1 MREPQRVRHDFLVER
16 GKNMNIISKKKQGV
30 IAIICAIAMV
40 VTSLTIYNPREAK
53 ADTDY
58 SQLTYDYKN
67 KGEAYMKG
75 AETTKSQWR
84 VAVDT
89 SQSTGDI
96 VNWMTKGDGNL
107 NFYND
112 MFMNVTW
119 HGVYLNATL
128 EINGVKVKDGAE
140 GVQLYAAAE
149 IHVNAKTWINNNAY
163 NVVKVTSADET
174 QYVTFIVATG
184 NKVDTSTE
192 ESTELQKPAAPTG
205 LVANIND
212 LKTNY
217 TIAFANVATAT
228 SYKFYLDGKLVK
240 DITNGGVVTI
250 EELKLEEGKTYTF
263 GVSAV
268 NAAGESDISTVSVT
282 VPSKET
288 ETSTGSTEETTEAFD
303 PSTITEW
310 TAVKGSTTM
319 SYYIANDAAGKVS
332 VQPEMH
338 GDNLYA
344 AFKIAAKFKSVVLN
358 DESITPRDGADVEI
372 AKTSFKEG
380 YNKLVVTNF
389 YGNES
394 VTIYFKVEKEEETT
408 TKPYKDGE
416 VLVNE
421 SNVIKEV
428 PAYESGNE
436 YQNEYKNSGIKFVNG
451 KKYVAEVV
459 VSSTAAKKIKLVFQ
473 KNGEKNNNDW
483 SPVADGYDVEI
494 AAGNKVK
501 ITYVFTSNL
510 NVDDGIYDIYLGS
523 VADATT
529 LVFESK
535 KLTTYNEVPAGVQ
548 TGIEV
553 VPAPATYTVT
563 VDGAPT
569 SVAEG
574 STYTFGD
581 NAQGYYDTTNSVAYA
596 SGEKITVNSDITVT
610 SIKLNVAM
618 QKGASVRLATPTGL
632 RFQTVIT
639 SGNDIAVSDILN
651 KDFVTTGTLITTFDL
666 FSANGNVLDK
676 DSKYTNLDI
685 ANSGWYN
692 DEVGKFCGSIIK
704 IKTDNYEK
712 KFVGVGYAT
721 ITYHNGDKYSIYADV
736 NETDNARS
744 IYYVANAVKEA
755 GYKNCDAAQK
765 AIIDKYLAKE
775 AF

>member
-1 MREPQRVRHDFLVER
+1 
-16 GKNMNIISKKKQGV
+16 MNVISKKKQGI

-67 KGEAYMKG
+67 KGESYMKG
-75 AETTKSQWR
+75 AETTKSKWR

-107 NFYND
+107 NFYGE

-119 HGVYLNATL
+119 HGVYPDATL
-128 EINGVKVKDGAE
+128 EINGVKVEEGAE
-140 GVQLYAAAE
+140 GVQAYASAE

-163 NVVKVTSADET
+163 NVVKVTSKDET

-192 ESTELQKPAAPTG
+192 ESTELQKPVAPTG

-228 SYKFYLDGKLVK
+228 SYRFYLDDKYVK
-240 DITNGGVVTI
+240 DITNGGIVTI
-250 EELKLEEGKTYTF
+250 EELNLEVGKTYTF

-268 NAAGESDISTVSVT
+268 NAAGESAISTVSVT

-288 ETSTGSTEETTEAFD
+288 ETTTGSEETTETLD
-303 PSTITEW
+303 PSTIKDWTEV
-310 TAVKGSTTM
+310 TNSNKTM
-319 SYYIANDAAGKVS
+319 LYYIANKASDKVS
-332 VQPEMH
+332 VKPEMH

-344 AFKIAAKFKSVVLN
+344 AFTLAAKFKSVELN
-358 DESITPRDGADVEI
+358 GETIKPREGADIEI
-372 AKTSFKEG
+372 PKTSFSKE
-380 YNKLVVTNF
+380 YNKLVVTNY
-389 YGNES
+389 YGSET
-394 VTIYFKVEKEEETT
+394 VTIYFKVVSATEK
-408 TKPYKDGE
+408 TKYK
-416 VLVNE
+416 
-421 SNVIKEV
+421 
-428 PAYESGNE
+428 
-436 YQNEYKNSGIKFVNG
+436 
-451 KKYVAEVV
+451 
-459 VSSTAAKKIKLVFQ
+459 
-473 KNGEKNNNDW
+473 
-483 SPVADGYDVEI
+483 
-494 AAGNKVK
+494 
-501 ITYVFTSNL
+501 
-510 NVDDGIYDIYLGS
+510 
-523 VADATT
+523 
-529 LVFESK
+529 
-535 KLTTYNEVPAGVQ
+535 
-548 TGIEV
+548 
-553 VPAPATYTVT
+553 VT
-563 VDGAPT
+563 VDGTPT
-569 SVAEG
+569 EVEEG

-666 FSANGNVLDK
+666 FSANGNVLNK
-676 DSKYTNLDI
+676 ESKYTNLDI

-704 IKTDNYEK
+704 IKTGNYEK

>member
-1 MREPQRVRHDFLVER
+1 
-16 GKNMNIISKKKQGV
+16 MNIISKKKQGV

-96 VNWMTKGDGNL
+96 VNWMTTGDGNL
-107 NFYND
+107 NFYGE

-119 HGVYLNATL
+119 HGVYPDATL
-128 EINGVKVKDGAE
+128 EINGVKVEKGAE
-140 GVQLYAAAE
+140 GVQVYAAAE
-149 IHVNAKTWINNNAY
+149 IHVNAKNWINNNAY

-228 SYKFYLDGKLVK
+228 SYKFYLDGKFVK

-288 ETSTGSTEETTEAFD
+288 ETTKGSEETTETFD

-310 TAVKGSTTM
+310 TAVGGSTTM

-332 VQPEMH
+332 VKPEMH
-338 GDNLYA
+338 GDSLYA
-344 AFKIAAKFKSVVLN
+344 AFALAAKFKSVVLN
-358 DESITPRDGADVEI
+358 DESITLRGGADVEI

-380 YNKLVVTNF
+380 YNKLVVTDF
-389 YGNES
+389 YGKES

-416 VLVNE
+416 VLVND
-421 SNVIKEV
+421 SNVTKEV
-428 PAYESGNE
+428 PAYENGD
-436 YQNEYKNSGIKFVNG
+436 YWQNEYNNAPVNYVKG

-473 KNGEKNNNDW
+473 RVNIWDFVDAN
-483 SPVADGYDVEI
+483 SGYEAEI

-501 ITYVFTSNL
+501 ITYVFEATQETDNG
-510 NVDDGIYDIYLGS
+510 NFDIYLGS

-548 TGIEV
+548 TGVEV
-553 VPAPATYTVT
+553 VSAPATYTVT
-563 VDGAPT
+563 VDGTPT
-569 SVAEG
+569 SVTEG

-596 SGEKITVNSDITVT
+596 SGETITVNSNITVT
-610 SIKLNVAM
+610 SINLNVAM

-704 IKTDNYEK
+704 IKTGNYEK

-744 IYYVANAVKEA
+744 IYYVANAVKDA

>member
-1 MREPQRVRHDFLVER
+1 
-16 GKNMNIISKKKQGV
+16 MNIISKKKQGV

-58 SQLTYDYKN
+58 STLEFTRVTEPMDSSY
-67 KGEAYMKG
+67 AYCITDNTLKDFG
-75 AETTKSQWR
+75 R
-84 VAVDT
+84 
-89 SQSTGDI
+89 
-96 VNWMTKGDGNL
+96 L
-107 NFYND
+107 NFYGTYYMQVVGSGNSKMKEATVTID
-112 MFMNVTW
+112 GTVQTDTTIAFDRADAITGFNVSN
-119 HGVYLNATL
+119 LS
-128 EINGVKVKDGAE
+128 
-140 GVQLYAAAE
+140 
-149 IHVNAKTWINNNAY
+149 NNAY
-163 NVVKVTSADET
+163 HELKIEGEGGNITIILRKGNVNGE
-174 QYVTFIVATG
+174 
-184 NKVDTSTE
+184 TE
-192 ESTELQKPAAPTG
+192 ESTELQKPAKPDG

-228 SYKFYLDGKLVK
+228 SYKFYLDGKFVK

-288 ETSTGSTEETTEAFD
+288 ETFD

-310 TAVKGSTTM
+310 TTVGNSTI

-332 VQPEMH
+332 VKPEMH
-338 GDNLYA
+338 GDNLYV
-344 AFKIAAKFKSVVLN
+344 AFSLAAKFKSVVLN
-358 DESITPRDGADVEI
+358 DETITPRAGADVEI

-380 YNKLVVTNF
+380 YNKLVVTDF
-389 YGNES
+389 YGKES
-394 VTIYFKVEKEEETT
+394 VTIYFKVVSATEK
-408 TKPYKDGE
+408 TKYK
-416 VLVNE
+416 
-421 SNVIKEV
+421 
-428 PAYESGNE
+428 
-436 YQNEYKNSGIKFVNG
+436 
-451 KKYVAEVV
+451 
-459 VSSTAAKKIKLVFQ
+459 
-473 KNGEKNNNDW
+473 
-483 SPVADGYDVEI
+483 
-494 AAGNKVK
+494 
-501 ITYVFTSNL
+501 
-510 NVDDGIYDIYLGS
+510 
-523 VADATT
+523 
-529 LVFESK
+529 
-535 KLTTYNEVPAGVQ
+535 
-548 TGIEV
+548 
-553 VPAPATYTVT
+553 VT
-563 VDGAPT
+563 VDGTPT
-569 SVAEG
+569 EVEEG

-639 SGNDIAVSDILN
+639 SENDIAVSDILN

-704 IKTDNYEK
+704 IKTGNYEK

>member
-1 MREPQRVRHDFLVER
+1 
-16 GKNMNIISKKKQGV
+16 MNVISKKKQGI

-67 KGEAYMKG
+67 KGESYMKG
-75 AETTKSQWR
+75 AETTKSKWR

-107 NFYND
+107 NFYGE

-119 HGVYLNATL
+119 HGVYPDATL
-128 EINGVKVKDGAE
+128 EINGVKVEEGAE
-140 GVQLYAAAE
+140 GVQAYASAE

-163 NVVKVTSADET
+163 NVVKVTSKDET

-192 ESTELQKPAAPTG
+192 ESTELQKPVAPTG
-205 LVANIND
+205 LVANVND

-228 SYKFYLDGKLVK
+228 SYKFYLDGEYKK
-240 DITNGGVVTI
+240 DITNGGIVTI
-250 EELKLEEGKTYTF
+250 EELGLKAGQTYKF

-268 NAAGESDISTVSVT
+268 NKAGESDISEISVT

-288 ETSTGSTEETTEAFD
+288 ETTGSEETTETLD
-303 PSTITEW
+303 PSTIKDWTE
-310 TAVKGSTTM
+310 VKDSKNTM
-319 SYYIANDAAGKVS
+319 LYYIANKASDKVS
-332 VQPEMH
+332 VKPEMH

-344 AFKIAAKFKSVVLN
+344 AFTLAAKFKSVELN
-358 DESITPRDGADVEI
+358 GETIIPREGADIEI
-372 AKTSFKEG
+372 PKTSFSKE
-380 YNKLVVTNF
+380 YNKLVVTNH
-389 YGNES
+389 YGSET
-394 VTIYFKVEKEEETT
+394 VTIYFKVVSATEK
-408 TKPYKDGE
+408 TKYK
-416 VLVNE
+416 
-421 SNVIKEV
+421 
-428 PAYESGNE
+428 
-436 YQNEYKNSGIKFVNG
+436 
-451 KKYVAEVV
+451 
-459 VSSTAAKKIKLVFQ
+459 
-473 KNGEKNNNDW
+473 
-483 SPVADGYDVEI
+483 
-494 AAGNKVK
+494 
-501 ITYVFTSNL
+501 
-510 NVDDGIYDIYLGS
+510 
-523 VADATT
+523 
-529 LVFESK
+529 
-535 KLTTYNEVPAGVQ
+535 
-548 TGIEV
+548 
-553 VPAPATYTVT
+553 VT
-563 VDGAPT
+563 VDGTPT
-569 SVAEG
+569 EVEEG

-581 NAQGYYDTTNSVAYA
+581 NAQGYYDKTNSVAYA

-639 SGNDIAVSDILN
+639 SGNDIAASDILN

-666 FSANGNVLDK
+666 FSANGNVLNK

-704 IKTDNYEK
+704 IKTGNYEK

-744 IYYVANAVKEA
+744 IYYVANAVNEA

>member
-1 MREPQRVRHDFLVER
+1 
-16 GKNMNIISKKKQGV
+16 MNIISKKKQGV

-96 VNWMTKGDGNL
+96 VNWMTTGDGNL
-107 NFYND
+107 NFYGE

-119 HGVYLNATL
+119 HEVYTDATL
-128 EINGVKVKDGAE
+128 EINGVKVEKGAE
-140 GVQLYAAAE
+140 GVQVYAAAE
-149 IHVNAKTWINNNAY
+149 IHVNAKNWINNNAY

-228 SYKFYLDGKLVK
+228 SYKFYLDGKFVK

-250 EELKLEEGKTYTF
+250 EDLKLEEGKTYTF

-288 ETSTGSTEETTEAFD
+288 ETTKGSEETTETFD

-310 TAVKGSTTM
+310 TAVGGSTTM

-332 VQPEMH
+332 VKPEMH
-338 GDNLYA
+338 GDSLYA
-344 AFKIAAKFKSVVLN
+344 AFALAAKFKSVVLN

-380 YNKLVVTNF
+380 YNKLVVTDF
-389 YGNES
+389 YGKES

-416 VLVNE
+416 VLVND
-421 SNVIKEV
+421 SNVTKEV
-428 PAYESGNE
+428 PAYENGD
-436 YQNEYKNSGIKFVNG
+436 YWQNEYNNAPVNYVKG

-473 KNGEKNNNDW
+473 RVNIWDFVDAN
-483 SPVADGYDVEI
+483 SGYEAEI

-501 ITYVFTSNL
+501 ITYVFEATQETDNG
-510 NVDDGIYDIYLGS
+510 NFDIYLGS

-548 TGIEV
+548 TGVEV
-553 VPAPATYTVT
+553 VSAPATYTVT
-563 VDGAPT
+563 VDGTPT
-569 SVAEG
+569 SVTEG

-596 SGEKITVNSDITVT
+596 SGETITVNSNITVT
-610 SIKLNVAM
+610 SINLNVAM

-704 IKTDNYEK
+704 IKTGNYEK

-744 IYYVANAVKEA
+744 IYYVANAVKDA

>member
-1 MREPQRVRHDFLVER
+1 
-16 GKNMNIISKKKQGV
+16 MNIISKKKQGV

-96 VNWMTKGDGNL
+96 VNWMTTGDGNL
-107 NFYND
+107 NFYGE
-112 MFMNVTW
+112 MFMDVTW
-119 HGVYLNATL
+119 HGVYPDATL
-128 EINGVKVKDGAE
+128 EINGVKVEKGAE
-140 GVQLYAAAE
+140 GVQVYAAAE
-149 IHVNAKTWINNNAY
+149 IHVNAKNWINNNAY

-228 SYKFYLDGKLVK
+228 SYKFYLDGKFVK

-288 ETSTGSTEETTEAFD
+288 ETTKGSEETTETFD

-310 TAVKGSTTM
+310 TAVGGSTTM

-332 VQPEMH
+332 VKPEMH
-338 GDNLYA
+338 GDSLYA
-344 AFKIAAKFKSVVLN
+344 AFALAAKFKSVVLN
-358 DESITPRDGADVEI
+358 DESITPRGGADVEI

-380 YNKLVVTNF
+380 YNKLVVTDF
-389 YGNES
+389 YGKES

-416 VLVNE
+416 VLVND
-421 SNVIKEV
+421 SNVTKEV
-428 PAYESGNE
+428 PAYENGD
-436 YQNEYKNSGIKFVNG
+436 YWQNEYNNAPVNYVKG

-473 KNGEKNNNDW
+473 RVNIWDFVDAN
-483 SPVADGYDVEI
+483 SGYEAEI

-501 ITYVFTSNL
+501 ITYVFEATQETDNG
-510 NVDDGIYDIYLGS
+510 NFDIYLGS

-548 TGIEV
+548 TGVEV
-553 VPAPATYTVT
+553 VSAPATYTVT
-563 VDGAPT
+563 VDGTPT
-569 SVAEG
+569 SVTEG

-596 SGEKITVNSDITVT
+596 SGETITVNSNITVT
-610 SIKLNVAM
+610 SINLNVAM

-704 IKTDNYEK
+704 IKTGNYEK

-744 IYYVANAVKEA
+744 IYYVANAVKDA

>member
-1 MREPQRVRHDFLVER
+1 
-16 GKNMNIISKKKQGV
+16 MNIISKKKQGV

-96 VNWMTKGDGNL
+96 VNWMTTGDGNL
-107 NFYND
+107 NFYGD

-119 HGVYLNATL
+119 HGVYPDATL
-128 EINGVKVKDGAE
+128 EINGVKVEKGAE
-140 GVQLYAAAE
+140 GVQVYVAAE
-149 IHVNAKTWINNNAY
+149 IHVNAKNWINNNAY

-192 ESTELQKPAAPTG
+192 ESTELQKPAAPAG
-205 LVANIND
+205 LVANINALNTD
-212 LKTNY
+212 Y

-228 SYKFYLDGKLVK
+228 SYKFYLDGTYVK
-240 DITNGGVVTI
+240 DITNGGIVTI

-268 NAAGESDISTVSVT
+268 NAAGESDISTVQVK

-288 ETSTGSTEETTEAFD
+288 ETSSGSTEETTEAFD
-303 PSTITEW
+303 PSTITDW

-319 SYYIANDAAGKVS
+319 SYYIANDAATKVS
-332 VQPEMH
+332 VKPEMH

-344 AFKIAAKFKSVVLN
+344 AFTLAAKFKSVSLN
-358 DESITPRDGADVEI
+358 GEAIEPRGGADVEI

-380 YNKLVVTNF
+380 YNKLEVTDF
-389 YGNES
+389 YGKET
-394 VTIYFKVEKEEETT
+394 VTVYFKVAKKEETT

-421 SNVIKEV
+421 SNVTKEV
-428 PAYESGNE
+428 PAYEGGD
-436 YQNEYKNSGIKFVNG
+436 YWQNEYNNAPVNYVEG

-459 VSSTAAKKIKLVFQ
+459 VSSTAAKKIKMVFQ
-473 KNGEKNNNDW
+473 RVGIWDFVDAN
-483 SPVADGYDVEI
+483 SGYEAEI

-501 ITYVFTSNL
+501 ITYVFEATQGKGTDNG
-510 NVDDGIYDIYLGS
+510 NFDIYLGS

-548 TGIEV
+548 TGVEV
-553 VPAPATYTVT
+553 LSAPATYTVT
-563 VDGAPT
+563 VDGTPT
-569 SVAEG
+569 SVTEG

-596 SGEKITVNSDITVT
+596 SGETITVNSNITVT
-610 SIKLNVAM
+610 SINLNVAM

-666 FSANGNVLDK
+666 FSANGSVLDK
-676 DSKYTNLDI
+676 DSKYTTLDI

-704 IKTDNYEK
+704 IKKDNYEK
-712 KFVGVGYAT
+712 KFIGVGYVT
-721 ITYHNGDKYSIYADV
+721 ITYNNGDTYSVCADV

-744 IYYVANAVKEA
+744 IYYVANAVKDA
-755 GYKNCDAAQK
+755 GYKNCDETQK
-765 AIIDKYLAKE
+765 SIIDKYLAKE

>member
-1 MREPQRVRHDFLVER
+1 
-16 GKNMNIISKKKQGV
+16 MNIISKKKQGV

-96 VNWMTKGDGNL
+96 VNWMTTGDGNL
-107 NFYND
+107 NFYGE

-119 HGVYLNATL
+119 HGVYPDATL
-128 EINGVKVKDGAE
+128 EINGVKVEKGAE
-140 GVQLYAAAE
+140 GVQVYAAAE
-149 IHVNAKTWINNNAY
+149 IHVNAKNWINNNAY

-228 SYKFYLDGKLVK
+228 SYKFYLDGKFVK

-263 GVSAV
+263 GVRAV
-268 NAAGESDISTVSVT
+268 NAAGESDISTVEVK

-310 TAVKGSTTM
+310 TAVGGSTKM

-332 VQPEMH
+332 VKPEMH

-344 AFKIAAKFKSVVLN
+344 AFTIAAKFKSVVLN
-358 DESITPRDGADVEI
+358 DESITPRGGAYVEI

-380 YNKLVVTNF
+380 YNKLVVTDY
-389 YGNES
+389 YGKES

-408 TKPYKDGE
+408 AKPYKDGE

-421 SNVIKEV
+421 TNVTKEV
-428 PAYESGNE
+428 PAYTGGD
-436 YQNEYKNSGIKFVNG
+436 YWQNEYNNAPVKYVKG

-459 VSSTAAKKIKLVFQ
+459 VSSTAAKAIKLVFQ
-473 KNGEKNNNDW
+473 RVNIWDFVDANQ
-483 SPVADGYDVEI
+483 GYEAKI

-501 ITYVFTSNL
+501 ITYVFEATQETDNG
-510 NVDDGIYDIYLGS
+510 NFDIYLGS

-548 TGIEV
+548 TGVEV
-553 VPAPATYTVT
+553 LSAPATYTVT
-563 VDGAPT
+563 VDGTPT
-569 SVAEG
+569 SVTEG

-712 KFVGVGYAT
+712 KFVGVGYVT
-721 ITYHNGDKYSIYADV
+721 IKYNNGKTYSVCADV

-744 IYYVANAVKEA
+744 IYYVANAVKKA

>member
-1 MREPQRVRHDFLVER
+1 
-16 GKNMNIISKKKQGV
+16 MNVISKKKQGI
-30 IAIICAIAMV
+30 IAIICAIAMI

-58 SQLTYDYKN
+58 STLEFTRVTEPMDSSY
-67 KGEAYMKG
+67 AYCI
-75 AETTKSQWR
+75 TDNTL
-84 VAVDT
+84 VDFAR
-89 SQSTGDI
+89 
-96 VNWMTKGDGNL
+96 L
-107 NFYND
+107 NFYGTYYMQIVGSGNSKMKEAKITID
-112 MFMNVTW
+112 GTVQTDTTIAFDRADYITGFNISQLSDKAYHEIKLEGEGGNITIILRKGNV
-119 HGVYLNATL
+119 
-128 EINGVKVKDGAE
+128 NGE
-140 GVQLYAAAE
+140 
-149 IHVNAKTWINNNAY
+149 
-163 NVVKVTSADET
+163 
-174 QYVTFIVATG
+174 
-184 NKVDTSTE
+184 TE

-421 SNVIKEV
+421 TNVTKEV
-428 PAYESGNE
+428 PAYTGGDYWQSE
-436 YQNEYKNSGIKFVNG
+436 YNNTGIRYVQG

-459 VSSTAAKKIKLVFQ
+459 VSSTAAKAIKLVFQ
-473 KNGEKNNNDW
+473 RVNIWDSVDANQ
-483 SPVADGYDVEI
+483 GYEAEI

-501 ITYVFTSNL
+501 ITYVFEATQKTDNG
-510 NVDDGIYDIYLGS
+510 NFDIYLGS

-548 TGIEV
+548 TGVEV

>member
-1 MREPQRVRHDFLVER
+1 
-16 GKNMNIISKKKQGV
+16 MNVISKKKQGI
-30 IAIICAIAMV
+30 IAIICAIAMI

-58 SQLTYDYKN
+58 STLEFTRVTEPMDSSY
-67 KGEAYMKG
+67 AYCI
-75 AETTKSQWR
+75 TDNTL
-84 VAVDT
+84 VDFAR
-89 SQSTGDI
+89 
-96 VNWMTKGDGNL
+96 L
-107 NFYND
+107 NFYGTYYMQIVGSGNSKMKEAKITID
-112 MFMNVTW
+112 GTVQTDTTIAFDRADYITGFNISQLSDKAYHEIKLEGEGGNITIILRKGNV
-119 HGVYLNATL
+119 
-128 EINGVKVKDGAE
+128 NGE
-140 GVQLYAAAE
+140 
-149 IHVNAKTWINNNAY
+149 
-163 NVVKVTSADET
+163 
-174 QYVTFIVATG
+174 
-184 NKVDTSTE
+184 TE

-421 SNVIKEV
+421 TNVTKEV
-428 PAYESGNE
+428 PAYTGGDYWQSE
-436 YQNEYKNSGIKFVNG
+436 YNNTGIRYVQG

-459 VSSTAAKKIKLVFQ
+459 VSSTAAKAIKLVFQ
-473 KNGEKNNNDW
+473 RVNIWDSVDANQ
-483 SPVADGYDVEI
+483 GYEAEI

-501 ITYVFTSNL
+501 ITYVFEATQKTDNG
-510 NVDDGIYDIYLGS
+510 NFDIYLGS

-548 TGIEV
+548 TGVEV

-563 VDGAPT
+563 VDGKKETVQEGTAITAP
-569 SVAEG
+569 ADG
-574 STYTFGD
+574 
-581 NAQGYYDTTNSVAYA
+581 QGYYDVNKKVAYA
-596 SGEKITVNSDITVT
+596 PGTSITVESDMTLK
-610 SIKLNVAM
+610 SIDLHVAM
-618 QKGASVRLATPTGL
+618 ASGASIRLAAPTGL
-632 RFQTVIT
+632 RFQTIIT
-639 SGNDIAVSDILN
+639 SNGNLSETELNDILDQN
-651 KDFVTTGTLITTFDL
+651 KKIVNTGTLITAYNL
-666 FSANGNVLDK
+666 FTSNANKLEK
-676 DSKYTNLDI
+676 DSDYANLDI
-685 ANSGWYN
+685 ANSGWYKN
-692 DEVGKFCGSIIK
+692 EIGKFCGSIIK
-704 IKTDNYEK
+704 IKKENYGR
-712 KFVGVGYAT
+712 KFIAVGYAT
-721 ITYHNGDKYSIYADV
+721 INYENGEPKTVYASVTENNAKSIKYIAEKIIDAD
-736 NETDNARS
+736 E
-744 IYYVANAVKEA
+744 
-755 GYKNCDAAQK
+755 YKNYTDAQK
-765 AIIDKYLAKE
+765 AVINAYIDGKE
-775 AF
+775 ISE

>member
-1 MREPQRVRHDFLVER
+1 
-16 GKNMNIISKKKQGV
+16 MNVISKKKQGI

-67 KGEAYMKG
+67 KGEAFMKG
-75 AETTKSQWR
+75 AETTKSKWR

-96 VNWMTKGDGNL
+96 VNWMTTGSGEL
-107 NFYND
+107 NFYGD
-112 MFMNVTW
+112 MFMKVVW
-119 HGVYLNATL
+119 HGNYPDATL
-128 EINGVKVKDGAE
+128 EINGVKVENGAE
-140 GVQLYAAAE
+140 GVQVYASPE
-149 IHVNAKTWINNNAY
+149 IHVNAKNWINNNAY
-163 NVVKVTSADET
+163 NVVKVTSKDET

-184 NKVDTSTE
+184 NKVDTSTTE

-205 LVANIND
+205 LVANINALNTD
-212 LKTNY
+212 Y

-228 SYKFYLDGKLVK
+228 SYKFYLDGEYKK
-240 DITNGGVVTI
+240 DITNGGIVTI
-250 EELKLEEGKTYTF
+250 EELGLKAGQTYKF

-268 NAAGESDISTVSVT
+268 NKAGESDISEISVT

-288 ETSTGSTEETTEAFD
+288 ETTGSEETTETLD
-303 PSTITEW
+303 PSTIKDWTE
-310 TAVKGSTTM
+310 VKGSNNTM
-319 SYYIANDAAGKVS
+319 LYYIANKASDKVS
-332 VQPEMH
+332 VKPEMH

-344 AFKIAAKFKSVVLN
+344 AFTLAAKFKSVELN
-358 DESITPRDGADVEI
+358 GETIKPREGADIEI
-372 AKTSFKEG
+372 PKTSFSKE
-380 YNKLVVTNF
+380 YNKLVVTNY
-389 YGNES
+389 YGKES
-394 VTIYFKVEKEEETT
+394 VTIYFKVVSATEK
-408 TKPYKDGE
+408 TKYK
-416 VLVNE
+416 
-421 SNVIKEV
+421 
-428 PAYESGNE
+428 
-436 YQNEYKNSGIKFVNG
+436 
-451 KKYVAEVV
+451 
-459 VSSTAAKKIKLVFQ
+459 
-473 KNGEKNNNDW
+473 
-483 SPVADGYDVEI
+483 
-494 AAGNKVK
+494 
-501 ITYVFTSNL
+501 
-510 NVDDGIYDIYLGS
+510 
-523 VADATT
+523 
-529 LVFESK
+529 
-535 KLTTYNEVPAGVQ
+535 
-548 TGIEV
+548 
-553 VPAPATYTVT
+553 VT
-563 VDGAPT
+563 VDGTPT
-569 SVAEG
+569 EVEEGAE
-574 STYTFGD
+574 YTFGD

-666 FSANGNVLDK
+666 FSKNGNVLDK
-676 DSKYTNLDI
+676 KSKYTKLDI

-692 DEVGKFCGSIIK
+692 DEVGKFCGSIIN

-712 KFVGVGYAT
+712 KFIGVGYVT
-721 ITYHNGDKYSIYADV
+721 ITYNNGDTYSICADV

-744 IYYVANAVKEA
+744 IYYVANAVKDA

>member
-1 MREPQRVRHDFLVER
+1 
-16 GKNMNIISKKKQGV
+16 MNIISKKKQGV

-96 VNWMTKGDGNL
+96 VNWMTTGDGNL
-107 NFYND
+107 NFYGD

-119 HGVYLNATL
+119 HGVYPDATL
-128 EINGVKVKDGAE
+128 EINGVKVEKGAE
-140 GVQLYAAAE
+140 GVQVYAAAE
-149 IHVNAKTWINNNAY
+149 IHVNAKNWINNNAY

-192 ESTELQKPAAPTG
+192 ESTELQKPASPAG
-205 LVANIND
+205 LVANINALNTD
-212 LKTNY
+212 Y

-228 SYKFYLDGKLVK
+228 SYKFYLDGTYVK
-240 DITNGGVVTI
+240 DITNGGIVTI

-268 NAAGESDISTVSVT
+268 NAAGESDISTVQVK

-288 ETSTGSTEETTEAFD
+288 ETSSGSTEETTEAFD
-303 PSTITEW
+303 PSTITDW

-319 SYYIANDAAGKVS
+319 SYYIANDAATKVS
-332 VQPEMH
+332 VKPEMH

-344 AFKIAAKFKSVVLN
+344 AFTLAAKFKSVSLN
-358 DESITPRDGADVEI
+358 GEAIEPRGGADVEI

-380 YNKLVVTNF
+380 YNKLEVTDF
-389 YGNES
+389 YGKET
-394 VTIYFKVEKEEETT
+394 VTVYFKVAKKEETT
-408 TKPYKDGE
+408 TEPYKDGE

-421 SNVIKEV
+421 SNVTKEV
-428 PAYESGNE
+428 PAYEGGD
-436 YQNEYKNSGIKFVNG
+436 YWQNEYNNAPVNYVEG

-459 VSSTAAKKIKLVFQ
+459 VSSTAAKKIKMVFQ
-473 KNGEKNNNDW
+473 RVGIWDFVDAN
-483 SPVADGYDVEI
+483 SGYEAEI

-501 ITYVFTSNL
+501 ITYVFEATQGKGTDNG
-510 NVDDGIYDIYLGS
+510 NFDIYLGS

-548 TGIEV
+548 TGVEV
-553 VPAPATYTVT
+553 LSAPATYTVT
-563 VDGAPT
+563 VDGTPT
-569 SVAEG
+569 SVTEG

-596 SGEKITVNSDITVT
+596 SGETITVNSNITVT
-610 SIKLNVAM
+610 SINLNVAM

-666 FSANGNVLDK
+666 FSANGSVLDK
-676 DSKYTNLDI
+676 DSKYTTLDI

-704 IKTDNYEK
+704 IKKDNYEK
-712 KFVGVGYAT
+712 KFIGVGYVT
-721 ITYHNGDKYSIYADV
+721 ITYNNGDTYSVCADV

-744 IYYVANAVKEA
+744 IYYVANAVKDA
-755 GYKNCDAAQK
+755 GYKNCDETQK
-765 AIIDKYLAKE
+765 SIIDKYLAKE

>member
-1 MREPQRVRHDFLVER
+1 
-16 GKNMNIISKKKQGV
+16 MNVISKKKQGI

-67 KGEAYMKG
+67 KGESYMKG
-75 AETTKSQWR
+75 AETTKSKWR

-107 NFYND
+107 NFYGE

-119 HGVYLNATL
+119 HGVYPDATL
-128 EINGVKVKDGAE
+128 EINGVKVEEGAE
-140 GVQLYAAAE
+140 GVQAYASAE

-163 NVVKVTSADET
+163 NVVKVTSKDET
-174 QYVTFIVATG
+174 QKVTFIVATG

-192 ESTELQKPAAPTG
+192 ESTELQKPVAPTG

-228 SYKFYLDGKLVK
+228 SYKFYLDGEYKK
-240 DITNGGVVTI
+240 DITNGGIVTI
-250 EELKLEEGKTYTF
+250 EELGLKAGQTYKF

-268 NAAGESDISTVSVT
+268 NKAGESDISEISVT

-288 ETSTGSTEETTEAFD
+288 ETTGSEETTETLD
-303 PSTITEW
+303 PSTIKDWTE
-310 TAVKGSTTM
+310 VKDSKNTM
-319 SYYIANDAAGKVS
+319 LYYIANKASDKVP
-332 VQPEMH
+332 VKPEMH

-344 AFKIAAKFKSVVLN
+344 AFTLAAKFKSVELN
-358 DESITPRDGADVEI
+358 GETIIPREGADIEI
-372 AKTSFKEG
+372 PKTSFSKE
-380 YNKLVVTNF
+380 YNKLVVTNH
-389 YGNES
+389 YGSET
-394 VTIYFKVEKEEETT
+394 VTIYFKVVSATEK
-408 TKPYKDGE
+408 TKYK
-416 VLVNE
+416 
-421 SNVIKEV
+421 
-428 PAYESGNE
+428 
-436 YQNEYKNSGIKFVNG
+436 
-451 KKYVAEVV
+451 
-459 VSSTAAKKIKLVFQ
+459 
-473 KNGEKNNNDW
+473 
-483 SPVADGYDVEI
+483 
-494 AAGNKVK
+494 
-501 ITYVFTSNL
+501 
-510 NVDDGIYDIYLGS
+510 
-523 VADATT
+523 
-529 LVFESK
+529 
-535 KLTTYNEVPAGVQ
+535 
-548 TGIEV
+548 
-553 VPAPATYTVT
+553 VT
-563 VDGAPT
+563 VDGTPT
-569 SVAEG
+569 EVEEG

-581 NAQGYYDTTNSVAYA
+581 NAQGYYDKTNSVAYA

-639 SGNDIAVSDILN
+639 SGNDIAESDILN

-666 FSANGNVLDK
+666 FSANGNVLNK

-704 IKTDNYEK
+704 IKTGNYEK

>member
-1 MREPQRVRHDFLVER
+1 
-16 GKNMNIISKKKQGV
+16 MNIISKKKQGV

-96 VNWMTKGDGNL
+96 VNWMTTGDGNL
-107 NFYND
+107 NFYGE

-119 HGVYLNATL
+119 HGVYPDATL
-128 EINGVKVKDGAE
+128 EINGVKVEKGAE
-140 GVQLYAAAE
+140 GVQVYAAAE
-149 IHVNAKTWINNNAY
+149 IHVNAKNWINNNAY

-228 SYKFYLDGKLVK
+228 SYKFYLDGKFVK

-288 ETSTGSTEETTEAFD
+288 ETTKGSEETTETFD

-310 TAVKGSTTM
+310 TAVGGSTTM

-332 VQPEMH
+332 VKPEMH
-338 GDNLYA
+338 GDSLYA
-344 AFKIAAKFKSVVLN
+344 AFVLAAKFKSVVLN
-358 DESITPRDGADVEI
+358 DESITPRGGADVEI

-380 YNKLVVTNF
+380 YNKLVVTDF
-389 YGNES
+389 YGKES
-394 VTIYFKVEKEEETT
+394 VTIYFKVEKEEETI

-416 VLVNE
+416 VLVND
-421 SNVIKEV
+421 SNVTKEV
-428 PAYESGNE
+428 PAYENGD
-436 YQNEYKNSGIKFVNG
+436 YWQNEYNNAPVNYVKG

-473 KNGEKNNNDW
+473 RVNIWDFVDAN
-483 SPVADGYDVEI
+483 SGYEAEI

-501 ITYVFTSNL
+501 ITYVFEATQETDNG
-510 NVDDGIYDIYLGS
+510 NFDIYLGS

-548 TGIEV
+548 TGVEV
-553 VPAPATYTVT
+553 VSAPATYTVT
-563 VDGAPT
+563 VDGTPT
-569 SVAEG
+569 SVTEG

-596 SGEKITVNSDITVT
+596 SGETITVNSNITVT
-610 SIKLNVAM
+610 SINLNVAM

-704 IKTDNYEK
+704 IKTGNYEK

-744 IYYVANAVKEA
+744 IYYVANAVKDA

>member
-1 MREPQRVRHDFLVER
+1 
-16 GKNMNIISKKKQGV
+16 MNIISKKKQGV

-96 VNWMTKGDGNL
+96 VNWMTTGEGNL
-107 NFYND
+107 NFYGE

-119 HGVYLNATL
+119 HGVYPDATL
-128 EINGVKVKDGAE
+128 EINGVKVEKGAE
-140 GVQLYAAAE
+140 GVQVYAAAE
-149 IHVNAKTWINNNAY
+149 IHVNAKNWINNNAY

-228 SYKFYLDGKLVK
+228 SYKFYLDGKFVK

-288 ETSTGSTEETTEAFD
+288 ETTKGSEETTETFD

-310 TAVKGSTTM
+310 TAVGGSTTM

-332 VQPEMH
+332 VKPEMH
-338 GDNLYA
+338 GDSLYA
-344 AFKIAAKFKSVVLN
+344 AFALAAKFKSVVLN
-358 DESITPRDGADVEI
+358 DESITPRGGADVEI

-380 YNKLVVTNF
+380 YNKLVVTDF
-389 YGNES
+389 YGKES

-416 VLVNE
+416 VLVND
-421 SNVIKEV
+421 SNVTKEV
-428 PAYESGNE
+428 PAYENGD
-436 YQNEYKNSGIKFVNG
+436 YWQNEYNNAPVNYVKG

-473 KNGEKNNNDW
+473 RVNIWDFVDAN
-483 SPVADGYDVEI
+483 SGYEAEI

-501 ITYVFTSNL
+501 ITYVFEATQETDNG
-510 NVDDGIYDIYLGS
+510 NFDIYLGS

-548 TGIEV
+548 TGVEV
-553 VPAPATYTVT
+553 VSAPATYTVT
-563 VDGAPT
+563 VDGTPT
-569 SVAEG
+569 SVTEG

-596 SGEKITVNSDITVT
+596 SGETITVNSNITVT
-610 SIKLNVAM
+610 SINLNVAM

-704 IKTDNYEK
+704 IKTGNYEK

-744 IYYVANAVKEA
+744 IYYVANAVKDA

>member
-1 MREPQRVRHDFLVER
+1 
-16 GKNMNIISKKKQGV
+16 MNIISKKKQGV

-96 VNWMTKGDGNL
+96 VNWMTTGAGNL
-107 NFYND
+107 NFYGE

-119 HGVYLNATL
+119 HGEYPDATL
-128 EINGVKVKDGAE
+128 EINGVKVEKGAE
-140 GVQLYAAAE
+140 GVQVYEAAE
-149 IHVNAKTWINNNAY
+149 IHVNAKNWINNNAY

-192 ESTELQKPAAPTG
+192 ESTELQKPAAPIG

-228 SYKFYLDGKLVK
+228 SYKFYLDGKFVK

-288 ETSTGSTEETTEAFD
+288 ETTKGSEETTETFD

-310 TAVKGSTTM
+310 TAVGGSTTM

-332 VQPEMH
+332 VKPEMH
-338 GDNLYA
+338 GDSLYA
-344 AFKIAAKFKSVVLN
+344 AFALAAKFKSVVLN

-380 YNKLVVTNF
+380 YNKLVVTDF
-389 YGNES
+389 YGKES

-416 VLVNE
+416 VLVND
-421 SNVIKEV
+421 SNVTKEV
-428 PAYESGNE
+428 PAYENGD
-436 YQNEYKNSGIKFVNG
+436 YWQNEYNNAPVNYVKG

-473 KNGEKNNNDW
+473 RVNIWDFVDAN
-483 SPVADGYDVEI
+483 SGYEAEI

-501 ITYVFTSNL
+501 ITYVFEATQETDNG
-510 NVDDGIYDIYLGS
+510 NFDIYLGS

-548 TGIEV
+548 TGVEV
-553 VPAPATYTVT
+553 VSAPATYTVT
-563 VDGAPT
+563 VDGTPT
-569 SVAEG
+569 SVTEG

-596 SGEKITVNSDITVT
+596 SGETITVNSNITVT
-610 SIKLNVAM
+610 SINLNVAM

-704 IKTDNYEK
+704 IKTGNYEK

-744 IYYVANAVKEA
+744 IYYVANAVKDA

>member
-1 MREPQRVRHDFLVER
+1 
-16 GKNMNIISKKKQGV
+16 MNIISKKKQGV

-96 VNWMTKGDGNL
+96 VNWMTTGDGNL
-107 NFYND
+107 NFYGE

-119 HGVYLNATL
+119 HGVYPDATL
-128 EINGVKVKDGAE
+128 EINGVKVEKGAE
-140 GVQLYAAAE
+140 GVQVYAAAE
-149 IHVNAKTWINNNAY
+149 IHVNAKNWINNNAY

-228 SYKFYLDGKLVK
+228 SYKFYLDGKFVK

-288 ETSTGSTEETTEAFD
+288 ETSSGSTEETTEAFD
-303 PSTITEW
+303 PSTITDW

-319 SYYIANDAAGKVS
+319 SYYIANDAATKVS
-332 VQPEMH
+332 VKPEMH

-344 AFKIAAKFKSVVLN
+344 AFTLAAKFKSVSLN
-358 DESITPRDGADVEI
+358 GEAIEPRGGADVEI

-380 YNKLVVTNF
+380 YNKLVVTDF
-389 YGNES
+389 YGKES

-416 VLVNE
+416 VLVND
-421 SNVIKEV
+421 SNVTKEV
-428 PAYESGNE
+428 PAYENGD
-436 YQNEYKNSGIKFVNG
+436 YWQNEYNNAPVNYVKG

-473 KNGEKNNNDW
+473 RVNIWDFVDAN
-483 SPVADGYDVEI
+483 SGYEAEI

-501 ITYVFTSNL
+501 ITYVFEATQETDNG
-510 NVDDGIYDIYLGS
+510 NFDIYLGS

-548 TGIEV
+548 TGVEV
-553 VPAPATYTVT
+553 VSAPATYTVT
-563 VDGAPT
+563 VDGTPT
-569 SVAEG
+569 SVTEG

-596 SGEKITVNSDITVT
+596 SGETITVNSNITVT
-610 SIKLNVAM
+610 SINLNVAM

-704 IKTDNYEK
+704 IKTGNYEK

-744 IYYVANAVKEA
+744 IYYVANAVKDA

>member
-1 MREPQRVRHDFLVER
+1 
-16 GKNMNIISKKKQGV
+16 MNIISKKKQGV

-96 VNWMTKGDGNL
+96 VNWMTTGDGNL
-107 NFYND
+107 NFYGD

-119 HGVYLNATL
+119 HGVYPDATL
-128 EINGVKVKDGAE
+128 EINGVKVEKGAE
-140 GVQLYAAAE
+140 GVQVYAAAE

-205 LVANIND
+205 LVANINALNTD
-212 LKTNY
+212 Y

-228 SYKFYLDGKLVK
+228 SYKFYLDGKFVK

-288 ETSTGSTEETTEAFD
+288 ETTKGSEETTEAFD

-310 TAVKGSTTM
+310 TAVGGSTTM

-332 VQPEMH
+332 VKPEMH

-344 AFKIAAKFKSVVLN
+344 AFALAAKFKSVVLN

-394 VTIYFKVEKEEETT
+394 VTIYFKVAKEEETT
-408 TKPYKDGE
+408 AKPYKDGE

-421 SNVIKEV
+421 SNVTKEV
-428 PAYESGNE
+428 PAYESGD
-436 YQNEYKNSGIKFVNG
+436 YWQNEYNNMPVNYVAG

-459 VSSTAAKKIKLVFQ
+459 VSSTAAKAIKLVFQ
-473 KNGEKNNNDW
+473 RVNIWDFVDANQ
-483 SPVADGYDVEI
+483 GYEAKI

-501 ITYVFTSNL
+501 ITYVFEATQETDNG
-510 NVDDGIYDIYLGS
+510 NFDIYLGS

-548 TGIEV
+548 TGVEV
-553 VPAPATYTVT
+553 LSAPATYTVT
-563 VDGAPT
+563 VDGTPT
-569 SVAEG
+569 SVTEG

-639 SGNDIAVSDILN
+639 SENGIAASDILN

-676 DSKYTNLDI
+676 DSKYTKLDI
-685 ANSGWYN
+685 ANSGWY
-692 DEVGKFCGSIIK
+692 DDKVGKFCGSIIK

>member
-1 MREPQRVRHDFLVER
+1 
-16 GKNMNIISKKKQGV
+16 MNVISKKKQGI

-58 SQLTYDYKN
+58 GQLTYDYKN

-84 VAVDT
+84 VAVDK
-89 SQSTGDI
+89 SQSTGNI
-96 VNWMTKGDGNL
+96 VDWMTTGNGEL

-112 MFMNVTW
+112 MFMKVVWLGNYTD
-119 HGVYLNATL
+119 ATL
-128 EINGVKVKDGAE
+128 EINGVKVEKGAE
-140 GVQLYAAAE
+140 GVQVYAPPE

-163 NVVKVTSADET
+163 NVVKVTSKDET

-192 ESTELQKPAAPTG
+192 ESTELQKPAAPEG
-205 LVANIND
+205 LSANIND

-217 TIAFANVATAT
+217 TIAFTDVATAT
-228 SYKFYLDGKLVK
+228 SYKFYLDNVYKK
-240 DITNGGVVTI
+240 EIKNGGVVTI
-250 EELKLEEGKTYTF
+250 EELGLKAGQTYKF

-268 NAAGESDISTVSVT
+268 NNAGESDISIISVT
-282 VPSKET
+282 VPSNT
-288 ETSTGSTEETTEAFD
+288 TGPEETTEPFD
-303 PSTITEW
+303 PSTIKDWTE
-310 TAVKGSTTM
+310 VGNSNKTM
-319 SYYIANDAAGKVS
+319 LYYIANKASDKVPIK
-332 VQPEMH
+332 PEIR
-338 GDNLYA
+338 GDNLFASFTLAPKY
-344 AFKIAAKFKSVVLN
+344 KVELN
-358 DESITPRDGADVEI
+358 GKAVKPLDGAEVSI
-372 AKTSFKEG
+372 AKTSFEEG
-380 YNKLVVTNF
+380 YNKLVVTNY
-389 YGNES
+389 YGNDS
-394 VTIYFKVEKEEETT
+394 VTIY
-408 TKPYKDGE
+408 
-416 VLVNE
+416 
-421 SNVIKEV
+421 IK
-428 PAYESGNE
+428 
-436 YQNEYKNSGIKFVNG
+436 
-451 KKYVAEVV
+451 V
-459 VSSTAAKKIKLVFQ
+459 VSAT
-473 KNGEKNNNDW
+473 EKT
-483 SPVADGYDVEI
+483 
-494 AAGNKVK
+494 K
-501 ITYVFTSNL
+501 
-510 NVDDGIYDIYLGS
+510 
-523 VADATT
+523 
-529 LVFESK
+529 
-535 KLTTYNEVPAGVQ
+535 
-548 TGIEV
+548 
-553 VPAPATYTVT
+553 YTVT
-563 VDGAPT
+563 VDGTAKE
-569 SVAEG
+569 VEEG

-596 SGEKITVNSDITVT
+596 SGEKITVNNNITVT
-610 SIKLNVAM
+610 SINLNVAM
-618 QKGASVRLATPTGL
+618 VTGASVRLATPTGL

-639 SGNDIAVSDILN
+639 SGNDIAESDILN

-666 FSANGNVLDK
+666 FSKNGNVLDK
-676 DSKYTNLDI
+676 ESKYTTLDI

>member
-1 MREPQRVRHDFLVER
+1 
-16 GKNMNIISKKKQGV
+16 MNIISKKKQGV

-96 VNWMTKGDGNL
+96 VNWMTTGDGNL
-107 NFYND
+107 NFYGE

-119 HGVYLNATL
+119 HGVYPDATL
-128 EINGVKVKDGAE
+128 EINGVKVEKGAE
-140 GVQLYAAAE
+140 GVQVYAAAE
-149 IHVNAKTWINNNAY
+149 IHVNAKNWINNNAY

-228 SYKFYLDGKLVK
+228 SYKFYLDGKFVK

-288 ETSTGSTEETTEAFD
+288 ETTKGSEETTETFD

-310 TAVKGSTTM
+310 TAVGGSTTM

-332 VQPEMH
+332 VKPEMH
-338 GDNLYA
+338 GDSLYA
-344 AFKIAAKFKSVVLN
+344 AFALAAKFKSVVLN
-358 DESITPRDGADVEI
+358 DESITPRGGADVEI

-380 YNKLVVTNF
+380 YNKLVVTDF
-389 YGNES
+389 YGKES

-416 VLVNE
+416 VLVND
-421 SNVIKEV
+421 SNVTKEV
-428 PAYESGNE
+428 PAYENGD
-436 YQNEYKNSGIKFVNG
+436 YWQNEYNNAPVNYVKG

-473 KNGEKNNNDW
+473 RVNIWDFVDAN
-483 SPVADGYDVEI
+483 SGYEAEI

-501 ITYVFTSNL
+501 ITYVFEATQETDNG
-510 NVDDGIYDIYLGS
+510 NFDIYLGS

-548 TGIEV
+548 TGVEV
-553 VPAPATYTVT
+553 VSAPATYTVT
-563 VDGAPT
+563 VDGTPT
-569 SVAEG
+569 SVTEG

-596 SGEKITVNSDITVT
+596 SGETITVNSNITVT
-610 SIKLNVAM
+610 SINLNVEM

-704 IKTDNYEK
+704 IKTGNYEK

-744 IYYVANAVKEA
+744 IYYVANAVKDA

>member
-1 MREPQRVRHDFLVER
+1 
-16 GKNMNIISKKKQGV
+16 MNIISKKKQGV

-96 VNWMTKGDGNL
+96 VNWMTTGDGNL
-107 NFYND
+107 NFYSE

-119 HGVYLNATL
+119 HGVYPDATL
-128 EINGVKVKDGAE
+128 EINGVKVEKGAE
-140 GVQLYAAAE
+140 GVQVYAAAE
-149 IHVNAKTWINNNAY
+149 IHVNAKNWINNNAY

-228 SYKFYLDGKLVK
+228 SYKFYLDGKFVK

-288 ETSTGSTEETTEAFD
+288 ETTKGSEETTETFD

-310 TAVKGSTTM
+310 TAVGGSTTM

-332 VQPEMH
+332 VKPEMH
-338 GDNLYA
+338 GDSLYA
-344 AFKIAAKFKSVVLN
+344 AFALAAKFKSVVLN
-358 DESITPRDGADVEI
+358 DESITPRGGADVEI

-380 YNKLVVTNF
+380 YNKLVVTDF
-389 YGNES
+389 YGKES

-416 VLVNE
+416 VLVND
-421 SNVIKEV
+421 SNVTKEV
-428 PAYESGNE
+428 PAYENGD
-436 YQNEYKNSGIKFVNG
+436 YWQNEYNNAPVNYVKG

-473 KNGEKNNNDW
+473 RVNIWDFVDAN
-483 SPVADGYDVEI
+483 SGYEAEI

-501 ITYVFTSNL
+501 ITYVFEATQETDNG
-510 NVDDGIYDIYLGS
+510 NFDIYLGS

-548 TGIEV
+548 TGVEV
-553 VPAPATYTVT
+553 VSAPATYTVT
-563 VDGAPT
+563 VDGTPT
-569 SVAEG
+569 SVTEG

-596 SGEKITVNSDITVT
+596 SGETITVNSNITVT
-610 SIKLNVAM
+610 SINLNVAM

-704 IKTDNYEK
+704 IKTGNYEK

-744 IYYVANAVKEA
+744 IYYVANSVKDA

>member
-1 MREPQRVRHDFLVER
+1 
-16 GKNMNIISKKKQGV
+16 MNIISKKKQGV

-96 VNWMTKGDGNL
+96 VNWMTTGDGNL
-107 NFYND
+107 NFYGE

-119 HGVYLNATL
+119 HGVYPDATL
-128 EINGVKVKDGAE
+128 EINGVKVEKGAE
-140 GVQLYAAAE
+140 GVQVYAAAE
-149 IHVNAKTWINNNAY
+149 IHVNAKNWINNNAY

-217 TIAFANVATAT
+217 TIVFANVATAT
-228 SYKFYLDGKLVK
+228 SYKFYLDGKFVK

-288 ETSTGSTEETTEAFD
+288 ETTKGSEETTETFD

-310 TAVKGSTTM
+310 TAVGGSTTM

-332 VQPEMH
+332 VKPEMH
-338 GDNLYA
+338 GDSLYA
-344 AFKIAAKFKSVVLN
+344 AFALAAKFKSVVLN
-358 DESITPRDGADVEI
+358 DESITPRGGADVEI

-380 YNKLVVTNF
+380 YNKLVVTDF
-389 YGNES
+389 YGKES

-416 VLVNE
+416 VLVND
-421 SNVIKEV
+421 SNVTKEV
-428 PAYESGNE
+428 PAYENGD
-436 YQNEYKNSGIKFVNG
+436 YWQNEYNNAPVNYVKG

-473 KNGEKNNNDW
+473 RVNIWDFVDAN
-483 SPVADGYDVEI
+483 SGYEAEI

-501 ITYVFTSNL
+501 ITYVFEATQETDNG
-510 NVDDGIYDIYLGS
+510 NFDIYLGS

-548 TGIEV
+548 TGVEV
-553 VPAPATYTVT
+553 VSAPATYTVT
-563 VDGAPT
+563 VDGTPT
-569 SVAEG
+569 SVTEG

-596 SGEKITVNSDITVT
+596 SGETITVNSNITVT
-610 SIKLNVAM
+610 SINLNVAM

-676 DSKYTNLDI
+676 DSEYTNLDI

-704 IKTDNYEK
+704 IKTGNYEK

-744 IYYVANAVKEA
+744 IYYVANAVKDA

>member
-1 MREPQRVRHDFLVER
+1 
-16 GKNMNIISKKKQGV
+16 MNIISKKKQGV
-30 IAIICAIAMV
+30 IAIICARAMV

-96 VNWMTKGDGNL
+96 VNWMTTGDGNL
-107 NFYND
+107 NFYGE

-119 HGVYLNATL
+119 HGVYPDATL
-128 EINGVKVKDGAE
+128 EINGVKVEKGAE
-140 GVQLYAAAE
+140 GVQVYAAAE
-149 IHVNAKTWINNNAY
+149 IHVNAKNWINNNAY

-228 SYKFYLDGKLVK
+228 SYKFYLDGKFVK

-288 ETSTGSTEETTEAFD
+288 ETTKGSEETTETFD

-310 TAVKGSTTM
+310 TAVGGSTTM

-332 VQPEMH
+332 VKPEMH
-338 GDNLYA
+338 GDSLYA
-344 AFKIAAKFKSVVLN
+344 AFALAAKFKSVVLN
-358 DESITPRDGADVEI
+358 DESITPRGGADVEI

-380 YNKLVVTNF
+380 YNKLVVTDF
-389 YGNES
+389 YGKES

-416 VLVNE
+416 VLVND
-421 SNVIKEV
+421 SNVTKEV
-428 PAYESGNE
+428 PAYENGD
-436 YQNEYKNSGIKFVNG
+436 YWQNEYNNAPVNYVKG

-473 KNGEKNNNDW
+473 RVNIWDFVDAN
-483 SPVADGYDVEI
+483 SGYEAEI

-501 ITYVFTSNL
+501 ITYVFEATQETDNG
-510 NVDDGIYDIYLGS
+510 NFDIYLGS

-548 TGIEV
+548 TGVEV
-553 VPAPATYTVT
+553 VSAPATYTVT
-563 VDGAPT
+563 VDGTPT
-569 SVAEG
+569 SVTEG

-596 SGEKITVNSDITVT
+596 SGETITVNSNITVT
-610 SIKLNVAM
+610 SINLNVAM

-712 KFVGVGYAT
+712 KFVGVGYVT
-721 ITYHNGDKYSIYADV
+721 IKYNNGKTYSVCADV

-744 IYYVANAVKEA
+744 IYYVANAVKKA

-765 AIIDKYLAKE
+765 AIIAKYLAKE

>member
-1 MREPQRVRHDFLVER
+1 
-16 GKNMNIISKKKQGV
+16 
-30 IAIICAIAMV
+30 
-40 VTSLTIYNPREAK
+40 
-53 ADTDY
+53 
-58 SQLTYDYKN
+58 
-67 KGEAYMKG
+67 MKG

-96 VNWMTKGDGNL
+96 VNWMTTGDGNL
-107 NFYND
+107 NFYGE

-119 HGVYLNATL
+119 HGVYPDATL
-128 EINGVKVKDGAE
+128 EINGVKVEKGAE
-140 GVQLYAAAE
+140 GVQVYAAAE
-149 IHVNAKTWINNNAY
+149 IHVNAKNWINNNAY

-228 SYKFYLDGKLVK
+228 SYKFYLDGKFVK

-288 ETSTGSTEETTEAFD
+288 ETTKGSEETTETFD

-310 TAVKGSTTM
+310 TAVGGSTTM

-332 VQPEMH
+332 VKPEMH
-338 GDNLYA
+338 GDSLYA
-344 AFKIAAKFKSVVLN
+344 AFALAAKFKSVVLN
-358 DESITPRDGADVEI
+358 DESITPRGGADVEI

-380 YNKLVVTNF
+380 YNKLVVTDF
-389 YGNES
+389 YGKES

-416 VLVNE
+416 VLVND
-421 SNVIKEV
+421 SNVTKEV
-428 PAYESGNE
+428 PAYENGD
-436 YQNEYKNSGIKFVNG
+436 YWQNEYNNAPVNYVKG

-473 KNGEKNNNDW
+473 RVNIWDFVDAN
-483 SPVADGYDVEI
+483 SGYEAEI

-501 ITYVFTSNL
+501 ITYVFEATQETDNG
-510 NVDDGIYDIYLGS
+510 NFDIYLGS

-548 TGIEV
+548 TGVEV
-553 VPAPATYTVT
+553 VSAPATYTVT
-563 VDGAPT
+563 VDGTPT
-569 SVAEG
+569 SVTEG

-596 SGEKITVNSDITVT
+596 SGETITVNSNITVT
-610 SIKLNVAM
+610 SINLNVAM

-704 IKTDNYEK
+704 IKTGNYEK

-744 IYYVANAVKEA
+744 IYYVANAVKDA

>member
-1 MREPQRVRHDFLVER
+1 
-16 GKNMNIISKKKQGV
+16 MNIISKKKQGV

-96 VNWMTKGDGNL
+96 VNWMTTGDGNL
-107 NFYND
+107 NFYGE

-119 HGVYLNATL
+119 HGVYPDATL
-128 EINGVKVKDGAE
+128 EINGVKVEKGAE
-140 GVQLYAAAE
+140 GVQVYAAAE
-149 IHVNAKTWINNNAY
+149 IHVNAKNWINNNAY

-228 SYKFYLDGKLVK
+228 SYKFYLDGKFVK

-288 ETSTGSTEETTEAFD
+288 ETTKGSEETTETFD

-310 TAVKGSTTM
+310 TAVGGSTTM

-332 VQPEMH
+332 VKPEMH
-338 GDNLYA
+338 GDSLYA
-344 AFKIAAKFKSVVLN
+344 AFALAAKFKSVVLN
-358 DESITPRDGADVEI
+358 DESITPRGGADVEI

-380 YNKLVVTNF
+380 YNKLVVTDF
-389 YGNES
+389 YGKES

-416 VLVNE
+416 VLVND
-421 SNVIKEV
+421 SNVTKEV
-428 PAYESGNE
+428 PAYENG
-436 YQNEYKNSGIKFVNG
+436 YYWQNEYNNAPVNYVKG

-473 KNGEKNNNDW
+473 RVNIWDFVDAN
-483 SPVADGYDVEI
+483 SGYEAEI

-501 ITYVFTSNL
+501 ITYVFEATQETDNG
-510 NVDDGIYDIYLGS
+510 NFDIYLGS

-548 TGIEV
+548 TGVEV
-553 VPAPATYTVT
+553 VSAPATYTVT
-563 VDGAPT
+563 VDGTPT
-569 SVAEG
+569 SVTEG

-596 SGEKITVNSDITVT
+596 SGETITVNSNITVT
-610 SIKLNVAM
+610 SINLNVAM

-704 IKTDNYEK
+704 IKTGNYEK

-744 IYYVANAVKEA
+744 IYYVANAVKDA

>member
-1 MREPQRVRHDFLVER
+1 
-16 GKNMNIISKKKQGV
+16 MNIISKKKQGV

-96 VNWMTKGDGNL
+96 VNWMTTGDGNL
-107 NFYND
+107 NFYGE

-119 HGVYLNATL
+119 HGVYPDATL
-128 EINGVKVKDGAE
+128 EINGVKVEKGAE
-140 GVQLYAAAE
+140 GVQVYAAAE
-149 IHVNAKTWINNNAY
+149 IHVNAKNWINNNAY

-228 SYKFYLDGKLVK
+228 SYKFYLDGKFVK

-288 ETSTGSTEETTEAFD
+288 ETT
-303 PSTITEW
+303 
-310 TAVKGSTTM
+310 KGS
-319 SYYIANDAAGKVS
+319 
-332 VQPEMH
+332 
-338 GDNLYA
+338 
-344 AFKIAAKFKSVVLN
+344 
-358 DESITPRDGADVEI
+358 
-372 AKTSFKEG
+372 
-380 YNKLVVTNF
+380 
-389 YGNES
+389 
-394 VTIYFKVEKEEETT
+394 EETT

-416 VLVNE
+416 VLVND
-421 SNVIKEV
+421 SNVTKEV
-428 PAYESGNE
+428 PAYENGD
-436 YQNEYKNSGIKFVNG
+436 YWQNEYNNAPVNYVKG

-473 KNGEKNNNDW
+473 RVNIWDFVDAN
-483 SPVADGYDVEI
+483 SGYEAEI

-501 ITYVFTSNL
+501 ITYVFEATQETDNG
-510 NVDDGIYDIYLGS
+510 NFDIYLGS

-548 TGIEV
+548 TGVEV
-553 VPAPATYTVT
+553 VSAPATYTVT
-563 VDGAPT
+563 VDGTPT
-569 SVAEG
+569 SVTEG

-596 SGEKITVNSDITVT
+596 SGETITVNSNITVT
-610 SIKLNVAM
+610 SINLNVAM

-704 IKTDNYEK
+704 IKTGNYEK

-744 IYYVANAVKEA
+744 IYYVANAVKDA